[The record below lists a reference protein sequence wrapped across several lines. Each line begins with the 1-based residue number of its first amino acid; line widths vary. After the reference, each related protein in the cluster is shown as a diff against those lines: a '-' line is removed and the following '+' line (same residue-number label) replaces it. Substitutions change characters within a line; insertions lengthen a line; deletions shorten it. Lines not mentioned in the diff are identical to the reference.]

1 MMMGNLKIVFA
12 GPTGAGKTTAV
23 TAVSD
28 VPVVT
33 TDETATDMTQIRKPK
48 TTVALDFGITSLG
61 GFEPIHIY
69 GAPGQERFSFMWDI
83 LTEGGSGLVLLADNS
98 RPNPIKDLLFY
109 LETFKHYITDTKL
122 AIGITRSD
130 VGPDGPSIAD
140 YRNAITKAGF
150 SPPIM
155 YIDARSKKD
164 VTLLIKAL
172 MSSMSPVIPSQN
184 SANYSDNGLAFPA
197 VSQMF

>member
-33 TDETATDMTQIRKPK
+33 TDETATDMTQALKPK
-48 TTVALDFGITSLG
+48 TTVALDFGITTLG

-83 LTEGGSGLVLLADNS
+83 LTEGGSGLIVLADNS
-98 RPNPIKDLLFY
+98 RSNPIKDLLFY
-109 LETFKHYITDTKL
+109 LDTFKHYITDTKL

-130 VGPDGPSIAD
+130 ISPNGPSIAD
-140 YRNAITKAGF
+140 YRKAITNIGF
-150 SPPIM
+150 APPIM
-155 YIDARSKKD
+155 YVDARSKQD
-164 VTLLIKAL
+164 VTLLVKAL
-172 MSSMSPVIPSQN
+172 MSSMSPLIHTPQQTS
-184 SANYSDNGLAFPA
+184 YSDNELAFPA

>member
-33 TDETATDMTQIRKPK
+33 TDETATDMTQALKPK
-48 TTVALDFGITSLG
+48 TTVALDFGITTLG

-83 LTEGGSGLVLLADNS
+83 LTEGGSGLIVLADNS
-98 RPNPIKDLLFY
+98 RSNPIKDLLFY
-109 LETFKHYITDTKL
+109 LDTFKHYITDTKL

-130 VGPDGPSIAD
+130 ISPNGPSIAD
-140 YRNAITKAGF
+140 YRKAITNIGF
-150 SPPIM
+150 APPIM
-155 YIDARSKKD
+155 YVDARSKQD
-164 VTLLIKAL
+164 VTLLVKAL
-172 MSSMSPVIPSQN
+172 MSSMSPLIHTHQQTS
-184 SANYSDNGLAFPA
+184 YSDNELAFPA

>member
-33 TDETATDMTQIRKPK
+33 TDELATDMTQARKPK
-48 TTVALDFGITSLG
+48 TTVALDFGITTLG
-61 GFEPIHIY
+61 GLEPIHIY

-130 VGPDGPSIAD
+130 VNPHGPSVSE
-140 YRNAITKAGF
+140 YRRAITNAGF

-155 YIDARSKKD
+155 YVDARNKED
-164 VTLLIKAL
+164 VTLLVKAL
-172 MSSMSPVIPSQN
+172 MSSMSPVIHRPEPVT
-184 SANYSDNGLAFPA
+184 YSDNDLAFPA